1 MYENYF
7 QFKEKPFSLTPD
19 PKFLYLS
26 KQYQGALDHM
36 LYGIKQREGFMV
48 IAGDVGTGKTT
59 LCRCLLDRLDE
70 DIEVALILNPMLSD
84 MDLLRNIVHD
94 LQIDPV
100 SAQQPAGIIEDSS
113 TGDSIEID
121 LSPEIVSSEVSQE
134 QDHTWINNA
143 SKKELID
150 ALNVFLLNRHEQ
162 GRTTVLIVDEA
173 QNLSLDVME
182 QVRILSNIETEKD
195 KLLQIIFVGQLEL
208 NEKLKLPTLKQ
219 LNQRISIRYEISPL
233 DLEGTKNYIDH
244 RIMIAGAASRV
255 TFTRSALKEVYSYSN
270 GYPRLINLACDRALL
285 AGYNQQ
291 VETIDRSHV
300 CEAIRSL
307 LGEENKDYFLNRVI
321 KNQLPLVASILFFI
335 AGLTFFVFSKID
347 SGKTDVV
354 SLPVNNIASVKPQ
367 PAPEQPSA
375 IEKEPL
381 ASAPVSNAA
390 STPVQEFIADL
401 DDTST
406 VSGIEEPEAPSAEAP
421 IEQVQASSVVEKE
434 APDPETPPAIESVVD
449 RGNYRIQVYSL
460 KDRSEA
466 ERQKEVLVQGGFDAF
481 LKKAVSAGQEWY
493 IVYVGPFTNINSAK
507 VNLKALKFSGREP
520 ILLSVT
526 STS

>member
-70 DIEVALILNPMLSD
+70 DVEVALILNPMLSD
-84 MDLLRNIVHD
+84 MDLLRNVVHD

-100 SAQQPAGIIEDSS
+100 QVQQPAGIIEDGS
-113 TGDSIEID
+113 TGDSIEIE
-121 LSPEIVSSEVSQE
+121 LAPEISDSTEFHR

-233 DLEGTKNYIDH
+233 NLDGTKNYIDH

-255 TFTRSALKEVYSYSN
+255 TFTRSALKEVYNYSK
-270 GYPRLINLACDRALL
+270 GYPRLINLVCDRALL

-291 VETIDRSHV
+291 VETIERNHV

-307 LGEENKDYFLNRVI
+307 LGEENKDYFFNRLI
-321 KNQLPLVASILFFI
+321 KNQLPLVASVLFFI
-335 AGLTFFVFSKID
+335 AGLTFFILSKMD
-347 SGKTDVV
+347 PSKSDLV
-354 SLPVNNIASVKPQ
+354 SLPSRNVVS
-367 PAPEQPSA
+367 EQPLPVPVTRAPITS
-375 IEKEPL
+375 KETE
-381 ASAPVSNAA
+381 APAA
-390 STPVQEFIADL
+390 DAATTPVQEFIEDL
-401 DDTST
+401 DNTSPVT
-406 VSGIEEPEAPSAEAP
+406 ETLEPEFPVAEEPAIVEAP
-421 IEQVQASSVVEKE
+421 VVKE
-434 APDPETPPAIESVVD
+434 EVRPEPVAQPVETNVNP
-449 RGNYRIQVYSL
+449 GNYRIQVYSL
-460 KDRSEA
+460 KDRAEA
-466 ERQKEVLVQGGFDAF
+466 ERY
-481 LKKAVSAGQEWY
+481 KA
-493 IVYVGPFTNINSAK
+493 
-507 VNLKALKFSGREP
+507 
-520 ILLSVT
+520 
-526 STS
+526 

>member
-70 DIEVALILNPMLSD
+70 DVEVALILNPMLSD

-94 LQIDPV
+94 LQIEPV
-100 SAQQPAGIIEDSS
+100 QLQQPAGIIEYGS
-113 TGDSIEID
+113 TGDNIEIE
-121 LSPEIVSSEVSQE
+121 LTPEIPSTI
-134 QDHTWINNA
+134 DWKLRGHTWTNNA

-150 ALNVFLLNRHEQ
+150 ALNIFLLTRHEQ

-182 QVRILSNIETEKD
+182 QIRILSNIETEKD

-233 DLEGTKNYIDH
+233 DMDGAKNYIEH
-244 RIMIAGAASRV
+244 RILVAGAASHV
-255 TFTRSALKEVYSYSN
+255 TFTRSAVKEVFNYSK
-270 GYPRLINLACDRALL
+270 GYPRLINLVCDRALL
-285 AGYNQQ
+285 AAYNQHD
-291 VETIDRSHV
+291 ETIDRPHIG
-300 CEAIRSL
+300 EAIRSL
-307 LGEENKDYFLNRVI
+307 LGEENKNYFLSHFI
-321 KNQLPLVASILFFI
+321 KAQLPLIASILFFI
-335 AGLTFFVFSKID
+335 AGLSFFILSKKDVGEIFSYPRENLA
-347 SGKTDVV
+347 V
-354 SLPVNNIASVKPQ
+354 PQ
-367 PAPEQPSA
+367 
-375 IEKEPL
+375 
-381 ASAPVSNAA
+381 SAPVPLVPQSVPVIEAPENTETVQKDAA
-390 STPVQEFIADL
+390 TPVQEFIADL
-401 DDTST
+401 DRTST
-406 VSGIEEPEAPSAEAP
+406 A
-421 IEQVQASSVVEKE
+421 
-434 APDPETPPAIESVVD
+434 PETVFSEPKVPAVEIPQVAKLETATVTSPIADVTKT
-449 RGNYRIQVYSL
+449 GNYRIQVYSL
-460 KDRSEA
+460 RDKAEA
-466 ERQKEVLVQGGFDAF
+466 EQHKQELAKGGFDVF
-481 LKKAVSAGQEWY
+481 LKKAVSAGQDWY
-493 IVYVGPFTNINSAK
+493 IVYVGPFSDINSAK

-520 ILLSVT
+520 ILLSVSTT
-526 STS
+526 S